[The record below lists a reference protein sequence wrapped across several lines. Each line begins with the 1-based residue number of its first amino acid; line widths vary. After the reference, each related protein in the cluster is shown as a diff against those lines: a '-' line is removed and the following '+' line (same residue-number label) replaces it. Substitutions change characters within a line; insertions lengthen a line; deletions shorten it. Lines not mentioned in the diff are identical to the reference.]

1 MLWETTLKLDRR
13 RVLFGVAAAGFVALA
28 SPVLV
33 RADDDAN
40 NDDDDPRDYRN
51 GSGYRNNHENRPNG
65 NPRLNNVTDQPGMS
79 YQQSLEAGGES
90 RETVHESAI
99 KPVHYWL
106 TEAMSANATEVEAGR
121 LAQDRGASPD
131 VRQFGQRMV
140 ADHSMALEELVLLAR
155 ENGLDPIRG
164 PLMPE
169 HRQLIQNLSSRSGQ
183 DFDRFYMR
191 SMVLEHETD
200 IAHYQEGVNE
210 QSRDV
215 AAHAAKT
222 LPILREHLMM
232 AQDIARRVGA
242 DLTGT

>member
-1 MLWETTLKLDRR
+1 
-13 RVLFGVAAAGFVALA
+13 
-28 SPVLV
+28 
-33 RADDDAN
+33 
-40 NDDDDPRDYRN
+40 
-51 GSGYRNNHENRPNG
+51 
-65 NPRLNNVTDQPGMS
+65 MS
-79 YQQSLEAGGES
+79 YQQSVEAGGES
-90 RETVHESAI
+90 RETVYESAL

-106 TEAMSANATEVEAGR
+106 TAAMSGNATEVEAGR
-121 LAQDRGASPD
+121 LAQERGASQD
-131 VRQFGQRMV
+131 VKQFGQRMV

-210 QSRDV
+210 QTRDV